1 VNQKKELLQF
11 TKALEKAFFKKLSKR
26 PKKEIRED
34 LRDTR
39 RYKSEWYVST
49 PAILEQMFLEFYAEC
64 QQGMHD
70 FVDRKTKQQVA
81 FKDMLCEP
89 LTKWE
94 DPFISKV
101 DEGDEELTRIHN
113 QMVHVGE
120 LKREGLMGSRA

>member
-1 VNQKKELLQF
+1 M
-11 TKALEKAFFKKLSKR
+11 
-26 PKKEIRED
+26 
-34 LRDTR
+34 
-39 RYKSEWYVST
+39 
-49 PAILEQMFLEFYAEC
+49 LEQMFLEFYAEC

-70 FVDRKTKQQVA
+70 FVDRKTKHQVT

-120 LKREGLMGSRA
+120 LKRDPHDATKMIISTEVPKGLPQPRTRKEGKREIRSTLQTKYKDYFTEREL